1 MRDSSENVPVVPER
15 VGQVLSERWVLDEEL
30 GRGSTGA
37 VWAAHDRTTDE
48 RVAIKVLHETLVPS
62 PSARR
67 RFQREV
73 VNAAALVHPHSIR
86 VLGSGTTSDQADFL
100 VMELVQGRTLS
111 AVLAESG
118 ALSQLRAI
126 RIVAQI
132 LEATEA
138 AHALGV
144 VHRDLKPGNV
154 MLVDG
159 QDDFVKVCDY
169 GLAKVIDALDEGDA
183 AANSNAAASFSTMRG
198 MMCGT
203 PAYMSPEQARGE
215 AVDQR
220 TDLYALGVMSFQMV
234 VGRLPFEGQTPVDL
248 VSAHLTAT
256 PPRPRELRPDL
267 DIAPALEG
275 LILRALA
282 KDRRERPSS
291 AAVFRADLLQIERDL
306 VRDQRRRAI
315 AAVAARDGDTLPAS
329 GPTPRPRTVAPPPEA
344 RPSPPPA
351 RRVGLVI
358 AGFGLVGL
366 VGLAVALTRPTA
378 SPPTP
383 PAAAPTPVAPAA
395 VVHPAP
401 APVPAPPPPP
411 ASPVAEAAR
420 APAPRPPVP
429 PVAKARPAKA
439 REAAAVPAPP
449 PRVVDL
455 LERAEQT
462 LSSGRL
468 EDARVLGLAA
478 AEHQPSRADVWEFL
492 GRCYMR
498 LGRATEARTF
508 YARYLALAPDGA
520 KASFI
525 RAIVSPDKGSRPE

>member
-15 VGQVLSERWVLDEEL
+15 VGQVLSDRWVLEAEL
-30 GRGSTGA
+30 GRGATGT
-37 VWAAHDRTTDE
+37 VWEAHDRTTSE
-48 RVAIKVLHETLVPS
+48 RVAIKVLHDSLVPS

-67 RFQREV
+67 RFQREL
-73 VNAAALVHPHSIR
+73 VNATALVHPHSIR
-86 VLGSGTTSDQADFL
+86 VLGSGTTPDQADFL

-111 AVLAESG
+111 AVLAGGG

-138 AHALGV
+138 AHALGI

-154 MLVDG
+154 LLVDG

-169 GLAKVIDALDEGDA
+169 GLAKVIDARDEDA
-183 AANSNAAASFSTMRG
+183 PANANAESFSTMRG

-215 AVDQR
+215 GVDLR
-220 TDLYALGVMSFQMV
+220 TDLYALGVMLFQMV
-234 VGRLPFEGQTPVDL
+234 VGRLPFEGPTPVDL

-306 VRDQRRRAI
+306 VRDQRKRAMAT
-315 AAVAARDGDTLPAS
+315 AASRDGDTLPAS
-329 GPTPRPRTVAPPPEA
+329 GPAPRPRAAEPQQQPQPQPPPRARRGAVAVVGVGIVGLVALAVSIARSPTPAATVAPPPA
-344 RPSPPPA
+344 PAPVAAAAPVAAPPPA
-351 RRVGLVI
+351 PVAAPPR
-358 AGFGLVGL
+358 AEET
-366 VGLAVALTRPTA
+366 AVAPSAPARAPLVAIAKPRA
-378 SPPTP
+378 SKRAPASGAA
-383 PAAAPTPVAPAA
+383 PAAAPPAHA
-395 VVHPAP
+395 
-401 APVPAPPPPP
+401 
-411 ASPVAEAAR
+411 
-420 APAPRPPVP
+420 
-429 PVAKARPAKA
+429 
-439 REAAAVPAPP
+439 
-449 PRVVDL
+449 DL

-462 LSSGRL
+462 LFAGRL

-478 AEHQPSRADVWEFL
+478 AEHQPARADVWEFL

-508 YARYLALAPDGA
+508 YARYLALAPDGP